1 MNTIG
6 ENIRRYRR
14 ERDITQE
21 MLADRLH
28 ISAQAVSKWERGES
42 LPDVTLIVPMA
53 SYLGV
58 SADDLLGVNE
68 AILRERLDEFEKFR
82 LESVQKFAKTD
93 GSPAAFEEHQRE
105 IGEAVKKL
113 YVDYPDNEEVLY
125 HYLNS
130 YHQTYRIPDMKPEEQ
145 AEILKNAEEIENIC
159 NFIIRHGS
167 GEGYRQFAW
176 RSLAYL
182 RKLQGNLAE
191 AVDIAGREIDLGSR
205 QNLLTEL
212 LRDTPAGKIRA
223 KNQLGSDLVEL
234 LSEIDRL
241 PEMENLS
248 FADTLDRYGLIE
260 NNICNCIDTTHRC

>member
-6 ENIRRYRR
+6 ENIRRFRR

-82 LESVQKFAKTD
+82 LESEHKLAKTV

-105 IGEAVKKL
+105 IGEAVK
-113 YVDYPDNEEVLY
+113 
-125 HYLNS
+125 
-130 YHQTYRIPDMKPEEQ
+130 
-145 AEILKNAEEIENIC
+145 
-159 NFIIRHGS
+159 
-167 GEGYRQFAW
+167 
-176 RSLAYL
+176 
-182 RKLQGNLAE
+182 
-191 AVDIAGREIDLGSR
+191 
-205 QNLLTEL
+205 
-212 LRDTPAGKIRA
+212 
-223 KNQLGSDLVEL
+223 
-234 LSEIDRL
+234 
-241 PEMENLS
+241 
-248 FADTLDRYGLIE
+248 
-260 NNICNCIDTTHRC
+260 